1 MSNENLMR
9 ILLAE
14 DDDNDIR
21 ITRRAIQKAGLNAVL
36 DTACD
41 GQEALDY
48 LHRKNSFISMKRPD
62 LMLLDI
68 NLPRINGINVL
79 RQIKQTPEL
88 RTIPVLML
96 TTSARQEDVI
106 AAYSHGANGFIC
118 KPLRFAEFVDF
129 IRNLSIYWGNLVV
142 RPRNEN

>member
-1 MSNENLMR
+1 MSNNELMR

-21 ITRRAIQKAGLNAVL
+21 ITRRAIQKAGLSAVL

-48 LHRKNSFISMKRPD
+48 LRHENSFISTTRPD
-62 LMLLDI
+62 LVLLDI
-68 NLPRINGINVL
+68 NLPRINGVNVL

-88 RTIPVLML
+88 KTIPVLML
-96 TTSARQEDVI
+96 TTSARQEDVN

-118 KPLRFAEFVDF
+118 KPLRFAEFVDV
-129 IRNLSIYWGNLVV
+129 IRNMSLYWGHLAVIPEHPN
-142 RPRNEN
+142 